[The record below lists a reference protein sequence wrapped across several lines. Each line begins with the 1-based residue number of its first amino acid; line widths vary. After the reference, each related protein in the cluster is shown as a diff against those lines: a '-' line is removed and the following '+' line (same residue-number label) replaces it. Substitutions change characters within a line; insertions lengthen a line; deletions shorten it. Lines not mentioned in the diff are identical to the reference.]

1 MGERKEKL
9 ISVVG
14 VSQTGW
20 KRAGMGG
27 GTEGHRVAGGGRVQ
41 ALVCVDPEAEGVDRA
56 KIERSHGVDQAA
68 LPKHPVSE
76 PEKAP
81 GDAHLECHDNSTLH
95 I

>member
-9 ISVVG
+9 ISVAG

-20 KRAGMGG
+20 KRAEMGG
-27 GTEGHRVAGGGRVQ
+27 LKATEERWVQ
-41 ALVCVDPEAEGVDRA
+41 ALVCVDTGAEGVDGA

-68 LPKHPVSE
+68 FPKHPVSE

-81 GDAHLECHDNSTLH
+81 GDAHLKCHDNSTLH